1 LTALDAGEK
10 IRGKMQK
17 TMAWAFEG
25 RLNVIVHGAKSPT
38 PLEWERFLAETI
50 AQRTRARSAS
60 DRPERRTALVV
71 LVVSYGGVP
80 DGTQRMQLAKTIDK
94 NAAPTVIMTD
104 SPVMLSISRLLSFFN
119 PRQKA
124 VGLRAESAAFEFLD
138 LTAEERTT
146 AKRLRVELEAELELR

>member
-1 LTALDAGEK
+1 
-10 IRGKMQK
+10 
-17 TMAWAFEG
+17 MAWAFEG
-25 RLNVIVHGAKSPT
+25 RLNVIVHGVKSPST
-38 PLEWERFLAETI
+38 LEWERFLAETI
-50 AQRTRARSAS
+50 ARRARLEPVS
-60 DRPERRTALVV
+60 DRPGRRAPLVV

-80 DGTQRMQLAKTIDK
+80 DGTQRMQLAKTIDR

-138 LTAEERTT
+138 LTAEERGT
-146 AKRLRVELEAELELR
+146 AKRLRAELESELELR

>member
-1 LTALDAGEK
+1 
-10 IRGKMQK
+10 
-17 TMAWAFEG
+17 MAWAFEG
-25 RLNVIVHGAKSPT
+25 RLNVIVHGVKSPT

-50 AQRTRARSAS
+50 ARRARPQPAS
-60 DRPERRTALVV
+60 DRPERRPTLVV

-119 PRQKA
+119 PQQRA
-124 VGLRAESAAFEFLD
+124 VGLHAERAAFDLLD
-138 LTAEERTT
+138 LTADERT
-146 AKRLRVELEAELELR
+146 AARRLRGELEAELELR